1 MKKDGYFESKRLKL
15 PRTSTTAELHRPLTL
30 SESIRILNRRAFH
43 INVPIISRIHTDAD
57 RETTNVHTNLPKK
70 KRKKK
75 KKKAKKVYD
84 ISTPLYDE
92 SIPYLSPLLPERG
105 ESLVTPCQTQTPN
118 RAFQPKTYETVE
130 FAF

>member
-30 SESIRILNRRAFH
+30 SLLEDFEHSIPRRAV
-43 INVPIISRIHTDAD
+43 NTDAD
-57 RETTNVHTNLPKK
+57 RETTNVHTTLPKK
-70 KRKKK
+70 KRKKRK
-75 KKKAKKVYD
+75 KRYV

-105 ESLVTPCQTQTPN
+105 ETLVTPCQNQTPN

>member
-30 SESIRILNRRAFH
+30 SLRENFEYSIPRRAV
-43 INVPIISRIHTDAD
+43 NTDAD
-57 RETTNVHTNLPKK
+57 RETTDVHTNLLRK

-75 KKKAKKVYD
+75 KKKAKKVYV

-92 SIPYLSPLLPERG
+92 STPYHSPLLPENL
-105 ESLVTPCQTQTPN
+105 ESLVTPCQNQTHN
-118 RAFQPKTYETVE
+118 RAFQSKTYETVE

>member
-57 RETTNVHTNLPKK
+57 RGTTDVHTNLPKK

-75 KKKAKKVYD
+75 KKKAKKVYV
-84 ISTPLYDE
+84 ISTPLHDE
-92 SIPYLSPLLPERG
+92 STSLSPSSRKRG
-105 ESLVTPCQTQTPN
+105 NLVTLRPRFPV
-118 RAFQPKTYETVE
+118 PVVL
-130 FAF
+130 

>member
-75 KKKAKKVYD
+75 KQKSKKVYVM
-84 ISTPLYDE
+84 SPPLHDE
-92 SIPYLSPLLPERG
+92 STPYLSPLLLPERG
-105 ESLVTPCQTQTPN
+105 GNLVTPCQTQDPYLPY
-118 RAFQPKTYETVE
+118 QVDSQ
-130 FAF
+130 

>member
-30 SESIRILNRRAFH
+30 REDFWIFNRRAFH
-43 INVPIISRIHTDAD
+43 LNVPIISRIHTDAD

-70 KRKKK
+70 KNKKK
-75 KKKAKKVYD
+75 RYVL
-84 ISTPLYDE
+84 STPSMMSLHLI
-92 SIPYLSPLLPERG
+92 SLPFFFPRMGG